1 MRCLVQLFART
12 GASGKKMQCGWQVY
26 PTNRLRAGRAARRA
40 PGAILTA
47 CVILS
52 LTVASFAI
60 DNGGADG
67 AGSNGGGSTGL
78 PHRPPTDLFL
88 LLVAVLIGGLISH
101 LLSAHELVPSV
112 SGSTQYF

>member
-1 MRCLVQLFART
+1 MRCVVQLFARA
-12 GASGKKMQCGWQVY
+12 GASGKTMQCGWQAY
-26 PTNRLRAGRAARRA
+26 RTNRLRAGRAARRA

-67 AGSNGGGSTGL
+67 AGSNGGGSGGL

-88 LLVAVLIGGLISH
+88 LLVAVLIGGLISP
-101 LLSAHELVPSV
+101 LLFSAHE
-112 SGSTQYF
+112 GSALTLPTDFF